1 MHDDALSWRA
11 AYVNCRSSFIA
22 VVILVL
28 AGCADR
34 SPEDGLAALRT
45 SVGVRAGGD
54 LVARTTMTE
63 RAAAKEKTDLLLTQ
77 ELSLDAAL
85 QLALLNAPRY
95 QTLYAQIGI
104 AAAEQASST
113 ALTNPIFS
121 AMVRPTTSPAALA
134 NLEFGILTSLV
145 DLLKRPARGRAALGI
160 FEAERLSVAADV
172 VAAALAVRNAYVD
185 LLAATNIRDVQKEL
199 ERAAAASAA
208 VAERFH
214 AAGNIPLV
222 RLREEQAAAADASLS
237 LTDAE
242 MDVIEARE
250 RFALAVGI
258 DASLPWRVPAALP
271 AAPKIRG
278 PAVAGGI
285 EQRLDVQASRA
296 AASAAVGDLKL
307 HSDWRLWR
315 ELGLEVSGERD
326 GDGQWA
332 IGPKLEVALPIFNQ
346 GRPDVARAAA
356 AAIRADHQ
364 RVSVEQAAASDL
376 RLAQARLGQAERRL
390 VRYRDEIVP
399 LHTEIVDLKLLEYN
413 YMFVGVFEVLT
424 ARRAAATAEVGYIA
438 ALRDFWKARLGLDA
452 ALGGGTALA
461 LVIED
466 SAQ

>member
-1 MHDDALSWRA
+1 M
-11 AYVNCRSSFIA
+11 
-22 VVILVL
+22 
-28 AGCADR
+28 
-34 SPEDGLAALRT
+34 AALRT
-45 SVGVRAGGD
+45 SVGARAGGD
-54 LVARTTMTE
+54 LVARPATSE
-63 RAAAKEKTDLLLTQ
+63 RAAAKRETDILLAQ
-77 ELSLDAAL
+77 ELSLDASL
-85 QLALLNAPRY
+85 KLALLNAPRY
-95 QTLYAQIGI
+95 QTLYAQLGI

-113 ALTNPIFS
+113 ALTNPVLS
-121 AMVRPTTSPAALA
+121 AMVRPTSNPAALA

-145 DLLKRPARGRAALGI
+145 DLLKRPARGRAARGV

-172 VAAALAVRNAYVD
+172 VAMALTVRTAYVD
-185 LLAATNIRDVQKEL
+185 LVAATNIRDVQKEL

-208 VAERFH
+208 LAERFH
-214 AAGNIPLV
+214 AAGNIPMV
-222 RLREEQAAAADASLS
+222 RLREEQAAAADAALS
-237 LTDAE
+237 LADAE
-242 MDVIEARE
+242 MEAIEARE

-271 AAPKIRG
+271 AAPKVPT

-296 AASAAVGDLKL
+296 AASAAIGDLKL

-315 ELGLEVSGERD
+315 EVGLDVSGERD

-332 IGPKLEVALPIFNQ
+332 IGPKLELALPLFNQ

-356 AAIRADHQ
+356 AAVRADHQ
-364 RVSVEQAAASDL
+364 RASVEQAAAADL
-376 RLAQARLGQAERRL
+376 RLAQARLGQAERRF

-399 LHTEIVDLKLLEYN
+399 LHTEIVDLKLQEYN

-424 ARRAAATAEVGYIA
+424 ARRAAAASEVGYIG

-461 LVIED
+461 LVNED
-466 SAQ
+466 IAQ